1 MLSRRQTAKSG
12 DLSYEQQQTYSD
24 YYDTYSGQT
33 RPNAEILLNGADFQS
48 ADCAQYEVGSYT
60 GEEDGS
66 TRDNAL
72 IWNSADGSFTY
83 TIQVPETGVY
93 SIEATYCPLVS
104 NTSEISFSLAIDGE
118 IPYDTASRLT
128 LNKVYRNREDMKE
141 DSKGNQVRPTQV
153 QTEMWR
159 TCWIGDS
166 DGLFNEPLL
175 FYLEQGTHEIT
186 LSSQKAYFALES
198 LRFAQPEE
206 VPTYA
211 EYVNSTDA
219 AVEAW
224 VSLGRDQAQVVKDL
238 VESEFQQQYNVPIS
252 INLVVGGVVEATLA
266 DKGPDVALF
275 LGGEFP
281 VNLAARGLLADL
293 SQMDGYDDMT
303 KLYQDTAMVPYQYE
317 GGTYGMPLTRSW
329 AMMFYRKDVLSELG
343 FSSAPK
349 TWEDLIDMLPA
360 FQRNYMSAGLAR
372 AGVAMAAA
380 VFMLVPWVPE
390 QSPQRNTITSTT
402 MTAGMKQPRLR
413 QDIPHSVPSADWI
426 WAAVRS
432 IIRQIYSGTGKTV
445 FIL

>member
-1 MLSRRQTAKSG
+1 MAKLKWHKRAAAVLLACLMTGTALPLTTARAEEPAETAAADVPDSGADADSG

-128 LNKVYRNREDMKE
+128 LNKVYRNKEDMKE

-175 FYLEQGTHEIT
+175 L
-186 LSSQKAYFALES
+186 
-198 LRFAQPEE
+198 
-206 VPTYA
+206 
-211 EYVNSTDA
+211 YVS
-219 AVEAW
+219 
-224 VSLGRDQAQVVKDL
+224 
-238 VESEFQQQYNVPIS
+238 
-252 INLVVGGVVEATLA
+252 
-266 DKGPDVALF
+266 
-275 LGGEFP
+275 
-281 VNLAARGLLADL
+281 
-293 SQMDGYDDMT
+293 
-303 KLYQDTAMVPYQYE
+303 
-317 GGTYGMPLTRSW
+317 
-329 AMMFYRKDVLSELG
+329 
-343 FSSAPK
+343 
-349 TWEDLIDMLPA
+349 
-360 FQRNYMSAGLAR
+360 
-372 AGVAMAAA
+372 
-380 VFMLVPWVPE
+380 
-390 QSPQRNTITSTT
+390 
-402 MTAGMKQPRLR
+402 
-413 QDIPHSVPSADWI
+413 
-426 WAAVRS
+426 
-432 IIRQIYSGTGKTV
+432 
-445 FIL
+445 

>member
-128 LNKVYRNREDMKE
+128 LNKVYRNRENMKE

-211 EYVNSTDA
+211 EYVSSTDA
-219 AVEAW
+219 AVEVW
-224 VSLGRDQAQVVKDL
+224 VSLGRDKAQVVKDL

-252 INLVVGGVVEATLA
+252 INLVIGGVVEATLA

-343 FSSAPK
+343 FFSAPK

-360 FQRNYMSAGLAR
+360 LQRNYMSAGLAR

-380 VFMLVPWVPE
+380 VFMLVPPIVIFMLA
-390 QSPQRNTITSTT
+390 QRQVIET
-402 MTAGMKQPRLR
+402 MA
-413 QDIPHSVPSADWI
+413 HSGI
-426 WAAVRS
+426 
-432 IIRQIYSGTGKTV
+432 KE
-445 FIL
+445 

>member
-128 LNKVYRNREDMKE
+128 LNKVYRNRENMKE

-206 VPTYA
+206 MPTYA

-219 AVEAW
+219 AVSPDTGGMVGPFVGMDNYNYAFNVDPNYRQYLLKVLKDTAW
-224 VSLGRDQAQVVKDL
+224 KTPLILVFSLFVAVILNQKFKGRTFYRAVFFLPVIIATGPVYNIINGNLQSTGNSDASQFSTDL
-238 VESEFQQQYNVPIS
+238 LGDLMQ
-252 INLVVGGVVEATLA
+252 
-266 DKGPDVALF
+266 F
-275 LGGEFP
+275 LGIYGISDGMQATIETVSDNIFGI
-281 VNLAARGLLADL
+281 VWNSGIQILIFLAALQNIPVSAKEAA
-293 SQMDGYDDMT
+293 QMEGA
-303 KLYQDTAMVPYQYE
+303 TA
-317 GGTYGMPLTRSW
+317 
-329 AMMFYRKDVLSELG
+329 
-343 FSSAPK
+343 
-349 TWEDLIDMLPA
+349 
-360 FQRNYMSAGLAR
+360 
-372 AGVAMAAA
+372 
-380 VFMLVPWVPE
+380 
-390 QSPQRNTITSTT
+390 
-402 MTAGMKQPRLR
+402 
-413 QDIPHSVPSADWI
+413 
-426 WAAVRS
+426 
-432 IIRQIYSGTGKTV
+432 
-445 FIL
+445 